1 MRNWTIVWVVD
12 MDWYK
17 EMGNVY
23 VRVRI
28 RSMISLRENV
38 RIVLCLK
45 IVAILIVLRILKRK
59 EINVYKKK
67 INWIF
72 KKMDFWLVY

>member
-1 MRNWTIVWVVD
+1 
-12 MDWYK
+12 
-17 EMGNVY
+17 MGNVY

-67 INWIF
+67 IN
-72 KKMDFWLVY
+72 